1 MMSIIG
7 TISQMVQEFDGLVQ
21 ITKSGTDWLE
31 TRIQTEDPRKRI
43 QILVAMAKELEKQY
57 YRPVHVYSN
66 HDHHMIIM
74 K

>member
-1 MMSIIG
+1 M
-7 TISQMVQEFDGLVQ
+7 Q

-31 TRIQTEDPRKRI
+31 TRIRTDDPRKRI
-43 QILVAMAKELEKQY
+43 QVLVAMAKELEKQY

-66 HDHHMIIM
+66 HDHHMIVM

>member
-1 MMSIIG
+1 MLSIISS
-7 TISQMVQEFDGLVQ
+7 INEIIREYDGLVQ

-31 TRIQTEDPRKRI
+31 TRIRIEDPEKRI
-43 QILVAMAKELEKQY
+43 QVLVAMAKELERHY

-66 HDHHMIIM
+66 HDHHMIMM